1 MIEKNSKSIL
11 HHHSPPENLWF
22 RNQIALKNTQ
32 LLGFWAYIFDE
43 NNKQN
48 KDGKNCYGKMLKVVK
63 SQEETKPNAKEKEN
77 SDGQS

>member
-1 MIEKNSKSIL
+1 LDFGHIYFE
-11 HHHSPPENLWF
+11 
-22 RNQIALKNTQ
+22 
-32 LLGFWAYIFDE
+32 E